1 MKKLY
6 SIFSLLVS
14 IFAFTA
20 CTPEVDDKF
29 SETPTDRVEETSNN
43 ARDILKAAPNG
54 WRIEYYAATTYG
66 GYNVFA
72 KFDEN
77 TVTVASEKV
86 GSSHNAGFGEDGKL
100 VTATSH
106 YKIEASQGIVLS
118 FDEYNDIFHYFS
130 TPSNSDFGQ
139 KGDGMEGDFEFRVL
153 SATPEKVEMIGKKHQ
168 ARIVMYPVE
177 EGKTWE
183 DYVNEVNATRDFM
196 ASRSYQFVVDGSER
210 EISVTTS
217 YRRLVF
223 TWLNDKGERQ
233 QVVAPFII
241 TKDGYTLYSTVDV
254 NGTEISGILKG
265 NTEEYFVVEGNE
277 NARLYTYVPSLK
289 ETFEEGMWFITYEDL
304 SPFARPYW
312 DTMRD
317 KLATAGPNNT
327 RNRLYWALIGLYQ
340 RKTGFHMQAGSDYC
354 YYGITI
360 TQLDEE
366 GNEISLKIDSKNNNK
381 AGRDYYNKYGL
392 RQAMEPFCGQGAKV
406 RNFTLSTDNK
416 RHPSYLILTDKDE
429 PTNVI
434 KLWAEEKNYPY
445 GDLDADK
452 K

>member
-43 ARDILKAAPNG
+43 TRDILKAAPNG

-77 TVTVASEKV
+77 NVTVASEKV

-118 FDEYNDIFHYFS
+118 FDEYNNIFHYFS
-130 TPSNSDFGQ
+130 DPANPDYGE
-139 KGDGMEGDFEFRVL
+139 KGEGMEGDFEFRVQ
-153 SATPEKVEMIGKKHQ
+153 SATPEKVELVGKKHQ
-168 ARIVMYPVE
+168 AKVVMYPVE
-177 EGKTWE
+177 DGKTWE
-183 DYVNEVNATRDFM
+183 DYVNEANATKSFM

-223 TWLNDKGERQ
+223 TWLNDSEEKQ

-241 TKDGYTLYSTVDV
+241 TKDGYKLYRTVDV
-254 NGTEISGILKG
+254 DGTEISSILKG

-327 RNRLYWALIGLYQ
+327 RNRLYWALLGTYLN
-340 RKTGFHMQAGSDYC
+340 RLAFHMQAGGDYC
-354 YYGITI
+354 YQGITV
-360 TQLDEE
+360 TQTDED
-366 GNEISLKIDSKNNNK
+366 GNEIQIKWKNSQQNA
-381 AGRDYYNKYGL
+381 AGRLYHRSYGMD
-392 RQAMEPFCGQGAKV
+392 QAMIPLMGVGT
-406 RNFTLSTDNK
+406 RGRTFTLSTDNK
-416 RHPSYLILTDKDE
+416 RHPSYLILTDKNE
-429 PTNVI
+429 PANVI

-445 GDLDADK
+445 GDLDADEK
-452 K
+452 

>member
-6 SIFSLLVS
+6 SIFSLLAG
-14 IFAFTA
+14 IFALTA

-29 SETPTDRVEETSNN
+29 SETPTDRVEGTINN
-43 ARDILKAAPNG
+43 TKDILKAAPNG

-72 KFDEN
+72 KFGDN

-86 GSSHNAGFGEDGKL
+86 GNSHNAGFGEDGKL

-106 YKIEASQGIVLS
+106 YKIEASQGVVLS
-118 FDEYNDIFHYFS
+118 FDEYNNIFHYFS
-130 TPSNSDFGQ
+130 DPANPDYGE
-139 KGDGMEGDFEFRVL
+139 KGEGMEGDFEFRVQ
-153 SATPEKVEMIGKKHQ
+153 SATPEKVELVGKKHQ
-168 ARIVMYPVE
+168 AKVVMYPVE
-177 EGKTWE
+177 DGKTWE
-183 DYVNEVNATRDFM
+183 DYVNEANATRDFM

-223 TWLNDKGERQ
+223 TWLNDAEERQ

-241 TKDGYTLYSTVDV
+241 TKDGYKLYRTVDV
-254 NGTEISGILKG
+254 DGTEISSILKG

-304 SPFARPYW
+304 SSTARPAW
-312 DTMRD
+312 DNMRD

-340 RKTGFHMQAGSDYC
+340 KKTGFHMQAGGDYC

-366 GNEISLKIDSKNNNK
+366 GNEISLKTDSKNYNK

-392 RQAMEPFCGQGAKV
+392 RQAMEPFCGQGSKV
-406 RNFTLSTDNK
+406 RNFILSTDNK
-416 RHPSYLILTDKDE
+416 RHPSYILLTDKDD
-429 PTNVI
+429 PKNVI

>member
-1 MKKLY
+1 ML
-6 SIFSLLVS
+6 
-14 IFAFTA
+14 
-20 CTPEVDDKF
+20 C
-29 SETPTDRVEETSNN
+29 
-43 ARDILKAAPNG
+43 
-54 WRIEYYAATTYG
+54 
-66 GYNVFA
+66 
-72 KFDEN
+72 
-77 TVTVASEKV
+77 
-86 GSSHNAGFGEDGKL
+86 H
-100 VTATSH
+100 
-106 YKIEASQGIVLS
+106 
-118 FDEYNDIFHYFS
+118 
-130 TPSNSDFGQ
+130 
-139 KGDGMEGDFEFRVL
+139 
-153 SATPEKVEMIGKKHQ
+153 
-168 ARIVMYPVE
+168 
-177 EGKTWE
+177 
-183 DYVNEVNATRDFM
+183 
-196 ASRSYQFVVDGSER
+196 
-210 EISVTTS
+210 
-217 YRRLVF
+217 
-223 TWLNDKGERQ
+223 DKGEKQ